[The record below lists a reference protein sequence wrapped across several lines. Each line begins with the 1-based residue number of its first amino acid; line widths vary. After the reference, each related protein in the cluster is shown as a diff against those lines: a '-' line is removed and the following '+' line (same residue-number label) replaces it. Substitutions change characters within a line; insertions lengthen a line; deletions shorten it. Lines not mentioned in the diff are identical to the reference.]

1 MKDLSIKTTLA
12 GIGQTSIDL
21 EGCARF
27 TTTPKE
33 RVIWAVGQVGA
44 TAILENL
51 VGLVGIPSAG
61 AGVLVNTLGGTL
73 GGTALLG
80 STILGLYGARQK
92 APWTGALGGTL
103 VGITTTGCT
112 ILAAPILG
120 GNPVGLTL
128 SATLLGIGGAGGTL
142 VAITTGLAAKHGK
155 SSSKV
160 ARGFMGAGGFLLE
173 VGIAGGLFCDV
184 PIIAAISSSIIA
196 GLQNAVA
203 SEFISRKI
211 GVASL
216 KAESKDTSLR
226 MMLNDEYRER
236 NNQDINTFKNY
247 LNIKNT
253 LSVINLGPRSIS
265 YNDLFH
271 QMIEWKTP
279 PEWLKILQPEIDLSL
294 PNGYDQT
301 PAHYILHKIFTS
313 EGKEQKIYLKYLESL
328 LADPRIDH
336 QATLNIILTKFSDS
350 NKNLDNANA
359 IFKVLLEY
367 MSRGDMQNQIDAI
380 QDESQ
385 QLVLNR
391 IIDTIILNIEPHF
404 VQTESA
410 KVAKVENDLN
420 EKLPTEP
427 TAETTNLNPDV
438 TPSRISDDIYTTI
451 HDKFNGYLDMLYLFG
466 VDT

>member
-142 VAITTGLAAKHGK
+142 VAITTGLAAKHGF
-155 SSSKV
+155 V
-160 ARGFMGAGGFLLE
+160 YF
-173 VGIAGGLFCDV
+173 
-184 PIIAAISSSIIA
+184 SII
-196 GLQNAVA
+196 
-203 SEFISRKI
+203 
-211 GVASL
+211 
-216 KAESKDTSLR
+216 
-226 MMLNDEYRER
+226 
-236 NNQDINTFKNY
+236 
-247 LNIKNT
+247 
-253 LSVINLGPRSIS
+253 
-265 YNDLFH
+265 
-271 QMIEWKTP
+271 
-279 PEWLKILQPEIDLSL
+279 
-294 PNGYDQT
+294 
-301 PAHYILHKIFTS
+301 
-313 EGKEQKIYLKYLESL
+313 
-328 LADPRIDH
+328 
-336 QATLNIILTKFSDS
+336 
-350 NKNLDNANA
+350 
-359 IFKVLLEY
+359 
-367 MSRGDMQNQIDAI
+367 
-380 QDESQ
+380 
-385 QLVLNR
+385 
-391 IIDTIILNIEPHF
+391 
-404 VQTESA
+404 
-410 KVAKVENDLN
+410 
-420 EKLPTEP
+420 
-427 TAETTNLNPDV
+427 
-438 TPSRISDDIYTTI
+438 
-451 HDKFNGYLDMLYLFG
+451 
-466 VDT
+466 